1 MYIIRSVQSA
11 MYVLQ
16 CTMYRIT
23 ESALFMLYAIYS
35 TIYNTLYEYF
45 FVTLASH
52 FGIILTQIIA
62 RKQNMSF
69 KLQFFMLNATS
80 TLYVLVNVVEHSDTR
95 NIHVI

>member
-23 ESALFMLYAIYS
+23 ESAVCMLYAIYS
-35 TIYNTLYEYF
+35 TIYNILYEYF
-45 FVTLASH
+45 FVTLASQ

-62 RKQNMSF
+62 RK
-69 KLQFFMLNATS
+69 
-80 TLYVLVNVVEHSDTR
+80 
-95 NIHVI
+95 